1 MKKLVVVI
9 VVALVGLVAFNYA
22 KTGEFRL
29 SPSFEKS
36 VEEQAVQDLQ
46 DSFTAAKRQFAQAH
60 RSAGLSGI
68 DTSSD
73 VSAAISSVK
82 STKRELEKLRR
93 TLSEDKAKRRAGEL
107 ADAVKDFE
115 RTL

>member
-1 MKKLVVVI
+1 M
-9 VVALVGLVAFNYA
+9 ALVGLLAFNYA
-22 KTGEFRL
+22 STGELTL
-29 SPSFEKS
+29 SPSFSKS
-36 VEEQAVQDLQ
+36 VEEQAVLDLQ
-46 DSFTAAKRQFAQAH
+46 DSFTAAKKQFAQAH

-82 STKRELEKLRR
+82 STKRELEKLQKSL
-93 TLSEDKAKRRAGEL
+93 TEDKAKRIAGKL
-107 ADAVKDFE
+107 ANAVQDFE